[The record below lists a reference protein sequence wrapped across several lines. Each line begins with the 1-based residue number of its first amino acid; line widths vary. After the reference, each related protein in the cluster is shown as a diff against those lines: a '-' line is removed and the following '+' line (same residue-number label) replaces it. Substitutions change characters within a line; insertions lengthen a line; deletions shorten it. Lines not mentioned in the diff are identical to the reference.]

1 MEIQKKAIEL
11 RKEKGRNYTR
21 KELNIIAKAAGI
33 KYFCRFNKHDL
44 AEKLGIQLTE
54 KKRPFSRAV
63 EICNSNVRYSSM
75 VQVARAY
82 GIFPAQVYAMIAKGE
97 ARFL

>member
-54 KKRPFSRAV
+54 KKEAVFPSSRDLQFK
-63 EICNSNVRYSSM
+63 CK
-75 VQVARAY
+75 
-82 GIFPAQVYAMIAKGE
+82 IF
-97 ARFL
+97 

>member
-44 AEKLGIQLTE
+44 AEK
-54 KKRPFSRAV
+54 
-63 EICNSNVRYSSM
+63 
-75 VQVARAY
+75 
-82 GIFPAQVYAMIAKGE
+82 
-97 ARFL
+97 